1 MFSVK
6 PEVIIR
12 TRHMIWGAGTSRH
25 KELDN
30 KKYDEKTQENK
41 EDVSEDQDT

>member
-6 PEVIIR
+6 PEVI
-12 TRHMIWGAGTSRH
+12 IWGAGTSRH

-30 KKYDEKTQENK
+30 KKYDEKIQENK
-41 EDVSEDQDT
+41 EDASEDQDT